1 MQSLEKRDSN
11 VGEHCQIQMCNY
23 FLFTKDAVPLIGSKI
38 WPGLSSPLLWFSGC
52 HRPSWLSCGYAT
64 AAGRAFSW
72 VCASGCVGIQP
83 GSSLSTEY
91 LKTAC
96 LGS

>member
-52 HRPSWLSCGYAT
+52 HRPSWLSCGYLLQQAML
-64 AAGRAFSW
+64 F
-72 VCASGCVGIQP
+72 P
-83 GSSLSTEY
+83 GSVLRDVLGFSLE
-91 LKTAC
+91 AV
-96 LGS
+96 